1 MVTAVAV
8 AAANGN
14 NGQIY
19 NGKRGAQKPKKTK
32 VRKDTC

>member
-8 AAANGN
+8 VAAHGN
-14 NGQIY
+14 NGRIY

-32 VRKDTC
+32 VRKSTC